1 MTNVERLEQFWHDL
15 VLTFPE
21 TAQIKGAVACH
32 VPGMP
37 VPIFNHAASVSLNG
51 DEVED
56 FFKTVIKYFSSKKLP
71 FACFRVSPL
80 TRPTSFSSFLEE
92 HGFKKEEE
100 QSIMVFKGKPPEDK
114 PNPDVKIK
122 EISKDEIDTFD
133 KLLVTIFEMP
143 TEWKKVI
150 DRLLPI
156 WIQKGARNYMA
167 YVKRKPVGITTL
179 FSSMKTGGIFNVGTL
194 KKYRRHGIATALT
207 LKALLDSV
215 KKENDL
221 HTLQTVKGGNAERL
235 YQQIGFKTDH
245 TITFFLRK
253 L

>member
-71 FACFRVSPL
+71 FACFRVSQL

-221 HTLQTVKGGNAERL
+221 HTLQTVKGGNAQRL

>member
-1 MTNVERLEQFWHDL
+1 MKNVDRLEQFWHDL

-21 TAQIKGAVACH
+21 TTQIKGAVACH
-32 VPGMP
+32 VPGMLM
-37 VPIFNHAASVSLNG
+37 PIFNHTTGINVKN

-56 FFKTVIKYFSSKKLP
+56 LLKAVIKYSSSKMLP

-80 TRPTSFSSFLEE
+80 TRPTSFTSFLED

-100 QSIMVFKGKPPEDK
+100 QSIMVFKGKPSEDK
-114 PNPDVKIK
+114 LNPDLKIE
-122 EISKDEIDTFD
+122 EISENEIDTFD

-156 WIQKGARNYMA
+156 WIQKGARNYIA

-179 FSSMKTGGIFNVGTL
+179 MSSIKTGGIFNVGTL
-194 KKYRRHGIATALT
+194 KKYRRHGIGTTLTA
-207 LKALLDSV
+207 KALLDSFNQG
-215 KKENDL
+215 NDL
-221 HTLQTVKGGNAERL
+221 HTLQTLKGGNAERL
-235 YQQIGFKTDH
+235 YRQIGFKTDH
-245 TITFFLRK
+245 TVTFFVKK

>member
-1 MTNVERLEQFWHDL
+1 MKNVDRLEQFWHDL

-37 VPIFNHAASVSLNG
+37 VPIFNHTTSINVK
-51 DEVED
+51 DDDVED
-56 FFKTVIKYFSSKKLP
+56 LLKAVIKYSSSKKLP

-80 TRPTSFSSFLEE
+80 TRPTSLSPFLKD
-92 HGFKKEEE
+92 HGFKNEEE
-100 QSIMVFKGKPPEDK
+100 QSIMMFKGKPSEDK
-114 PNPDVKIK
+114 LNPDVKIK
-122 EISKDEIDTFD
+122 EIDTFD

-167 YVKRKPVGITTL
+167 YAKRRPVGITTL
-179 FSSMKTGGIFNVGTL
+179 MSSMKTGGIFNVGTL
-194 KKYRRHGIATALT
+194 KKYRNHGIGTTLT
-207 LKALLDSV
+207 VKALLDSV
-215 KKENDL
+215 NEGNDL

-245 TITFFLRK
+245 TVTFFVKK